1 MIPYIVLNGKT
12 STTVTGLLISELP
25 TISKPKQRTE
35 VKNIDGRDGDI
46 VTPLGF
52 SAYDK
57 TLKIGLRGQYNVD
70 DIISYFNSSGKVIF
84 SNEPDKYYNYA
95 IYDSIDFEK
104 LIRFKTAKVKLH
116 VQPFKYSADEK
127 EKTFTY
133 PAGTTTA
140 TITVRNNGNYFSKPK
155 LTITGAGNIQVY
167 LGDTQIFL
175 LTLDSQGESII
186 IDIDKM
192 NAYDMDGNYLNR
204 LVTGDYNDFTLKAGL
219 NDITVNGSITSIAID
234 NYSRWI

>member
-70 DIISYFNSSGKVIF
+70 DVISYFNSSGKVIF
-84 SNEPDKYYNYA
+84 SNEPDKYYSDKEQPRQEVH
-95 IYDSIDFEK
+95 YDI
-104 LIRFKTAKVKLH
+104 A
-116 VQPFKYSADEK
+116 
-127 EKTFTY
+127 
-133 PAGTTTA
+133 PACG
-140 TITVRNNGNYFSKPK
+140 
-155 LTITGAGNIQVY
+155 
-167 LGDTQIFL
+167 
-175 LTLDSQGESII
+175 
-186 IDIDKM
+186 
-192 NAYDMDGNYLNR
+192 
-204 LVTGDYNDFTLKAGL
+204 LV
-219 NDITVNGSITSIAID
+219 
-234 NYSRWI
+234 